1 MLKKIVFMG
10 TPFFAVPIL
19 KSLYQN
25 GYSVSVVYTQPP
37 QKSQRGQKINKSP
50 IQGISETLKIEYR
63 SPTSLKNNKEEYNYL
78 KKLDADIAIV
88 VAYGKIIPKE
98 YLSLVKKGFIN
109 IHASLLPKW
118 RGAAPIQR
126 SVMNLEK
133 ETGISIMKIGEKL
146 DTGPVCNS
154 YKIEIMPDDNS
165 ETIAEKL
172 SMLAAEKILDNID
185 EILGDKI
192 EFKEQNH
199 NEASYAAKIEK
210 TEGQI
215 DWCENAEN
223 IIGKIN
229 GLYSNPGAFFVYK
242 GERYKI
248 LKANLALG
256 NGKIGEVLDNY
267 LEISCGNNKSI
278 KVLEIQRQ
286 GKRPQNI
293 GEFMLGSQIKK
304 GSNLNN
310 V

>member
-1 MLKKIVFMG
+1 MG

-25 GYSVSVVYTQPP
+25 GYPVSVVYTQPP

-63 SPTSLKNNKEEYNYL
+63 TPNSLKNNKEEYNYL
-78 KKLDADIAIV
+78 KKLNADIAIV

-126 SVMNLEK
+126 SIMHLEK
-133 ETGISIMKIGEKL
+133 ETGVSIMRIVEKL

-154 YKIEIMPDDNS
+154 YKIDIMSDDNS
-165 ETIAEKL
+165 EIIAEKL
-172 SMLAAEKILDNID
+172 SLLAAEKILDNID
-185 EILGDKI
+185 EILEDKI

-199 NEASYAAKIEK
+199 NEATYAAKIEK
-210 TEGQI
+210 IEGQI
-215 DWCENAEN
+215 DWGENAES

-229 GLYSNPGAFFVYK
+229 GLYPSPGAFFIYN
-242 GERYKI
+242 GERHKI
-248 LKANLALG
+248 LKASLSHNSG
-256 NGKIGEVLDNY
+256 EIGEVLDSY
-267 LEISCGNNKSI
+267 LEVSCGNKKSI
-278 KVLEIQRQ
+278 KIHEIQRQ

-293 GEFMLGSQIKK
+293 GEFILGSQIKK